1 MAQSARDRAIM
12 ASIKNKGKIDLGD
25 ADSLTLHGLNDGDY
39 FRSTLS
45 PITDSIRKR
54 MLKNKFNE
62 FEDRKKFAEKLGN
75 DAQKIANKDAE
86 PENKIHASMES
97 KIIAGND
104 IINRLVEIAGFEI
117 KSDQNLKHKFLVARK
132 TGEREEFL
140 REQKAVKDFLSR

>member
-12 ASIKNKGKIDLGD
+12 ASIKNKKLIDSGD
-25 ADSLTLHGLNDGDY
+25 VHQLTLHGLNDGDY
-39 FRSTLS
+39 FRGTLQ
-45 PITDSIRKR
+45 PAIDSIQRK

-62 FEDRKKFAEKLGN
+62 FEERKNFALKLGN
-75 DAQKIANKDAE
+75 DAQRIANKDAE
-86 PENKIHASMES
+86 PENKIHPSQES

-117 KSDQNLKHKFLVARK
+117 KSEHDPKHKFLVARK

-140 REQKAVKDFLSR
+140 KEQENVKQFLSR

>member
-97 KIIAGND
+97 KIIAGNNVID
-104 IINRLVEIAGFEI
+104 RLVENAGFEI
-117 KSDQNLKHKFLVARK
+117 KSEKAKPKFLIERG
-132 TGEREEFL
+132 TGDRPEHL
-140 REQKAVKDFLSR
+140 REQENIKQFLSK